1 MKAKPSPLKL
11 PFGLLPKVKPLPTE
25 RVLSHLCELQDLQAT
40 HRLTPRPVQ
49 SPIFKLENPQN
60 YPIPPNNL
68 KSSYTEAVSVQ
79 EVYLI
84 VWESI
89 AISLQF
95 PNSWDQRSQTLGKGL
110 SINILDFAGHR
121 CLHFNQSTMPQC
133 KSDDRWYGNKW
144 AWLCS
149 NKTYGHWNVNSI

>member
-40 HRLTPRPVQ
+40 NRLTPRPVQ

-95 PNSWDQRSQTLGKGL
+95 PNS
-110 SINILDFAGHR
+110 
-121 CLHFNQSTMPQC
+121 
-133 KSDDRWYGNKW
+133 
-144 AWLCS
+144 
-149 NKTYGHWNVNSI
+149 